1 MNVRTA
7 PLRRAV
13 AGGTLAV
20 AVLLTGALLG
30 VAPASRAQSGGDLAP
45 DRAPPKSPAA
55 PPPPAP
61 GAALAAQGPGTPAP
75 ATPAAA
81 PPGVAPPGAG
91 PGNPGDAAGPA
102 ATEDIRDIRGP
113 KHVANPWL
121 IAELIAGL
129 VVLAIAG
136 YGLLRWRTRRK
147 RPRVLLPFERALEG
161 LEALRP
167 LMQPAQAREFSI
179 AATDIVRGYIEE
191 RFRVIATHRTTEE
204 FLHDL
209 LDSPN
214 ASLVR
219 HRGLLAEFLNQT
231 DLVKFAGVS
240 LSATTM
246 ETLHDSARAFVLETA
261 KPDPEPV
268 PEAKA
273 ATAAAPANAAK
284 PATKTAAPAP
294 KS

>member
-7 PLRRAV
+7 PLRRAM

-20 AVLLTGALLG
+20 AVAVLLAGTLLG
-30 VAPASRAQSGGDLAP
+30 VAPASRAQSGGNLAP
-45 DRAPPKSPAA
+45 DRAPPNPPAA
-55 PPPPAP
+55 LPPPA
-61 GAALAAQGPGTPAP
+61 
-75 ATPAAA
+75 
-81 PPGVAPPGAG
+81 PGAG

-129 VVLAIAG
+129 VVLAVAG
-136 YGLLRWRTRRK
+136 YGLWRWRARRR

-167 LMQPAQAREFSI
+167 LMQPAHAREFSI

-273 ATAAAPANAAK
+273 ATAAAPATAAK
-284 PATKTAAPAP
+284 AATKPAAPAP